1 MESWSKKRL
10 KYAKRIVKQG
20 MKNPFYTM
28 TSVITEKGVNILLRN
43 SDGEL
48 SNLSG
53 CAGYYCI

>member
-28 TSVITEKGVNILLRN
+28 TSVITEKGVNILF
-43 SDGEL
+43 
-48 SNLSG
+48 
-53 CAGYYCI
+53 